1 MSGRSRLSLKQAAAW
16 GIVSGGFAGLYQG
29 GVFFERERGEKLE
42 KLTPFLKDYE
52 KQTGVKCE

>member
-1 MSGRSRLSLKQAAAW
+1 MKQAAAW